1 MATVNNGAPTMAKR
15 PLLKAGYTLF
25 EGKVMPKTLAR
36 ALRAERAKQK
46 KPEDIYQLKAAMAAA
61 HPDRGGSSR
70 EFIAAREAYVTAR
83 RRLAGMRGN

>member
-1 MATVNNGAPTMAKR
+1 MAKR

-36 ALRAERAKQK
+36 ALRAERARQK
-46 KPEDIYQLKAAMAAA
+46 KPDPEDIYQLKAAMAAA

-70 EFIAAREAYVTAR
+70 EFIAREAYVTAR